1 MKKLASGFILCL
13 MLAGSGLVVHA
24 DSTDVNLK
32 DNKPVK
38 IEDEIEWDD
47 EQASIELIKPEPDY
61 MVTTNSTVVISGKG
75 IKGTSVVL
83 EVYGQEEKVIIEIKD
98 EDEDDLDLMPDEE
111 DSEIEEEEGK
121 KSDDQDKKSDEDTVS
136 KEQDEETGE
145 DEGEISINQDKKS
158 DEDEKSKDQQKEYD
172 KDEDKKTD
180 KDKKSNEKKKSKP
193 KKLTKRLKKE
203 NFEIGSMGLFA
214 KEVKLN
220 LGENKIILRSK
231 TDGTKIERIVNYKKI
246 EEEDM
251 KKSMDKIQEK
261 GMTELIND
269 ICSQK

>member
-13 MLAGSGLVVHA
+13 MLAGSGLVAHA
-24 DSTDVNLK
+24 DSTDVNE
-32 DNKPVK
+32 PVK
-38 IEDEIEWDD
+38 IEDKFELNK

-75 IKGTSVVL
+75 IEGTSVVL

-98 EDEDDLDLMPDEE
+98 EDDLDSISVNE
-111 DSEIEEEEGK
+111 DSKTGGVEGEN
-121 KSDDQDKKSDEDTVS
+121 SDAQDKKSDEDKVS
-136 KEQDEETGE
+136 SEQGQSK
-145 DEGEISINQDKKS
+145 GEISKNQDKKS
-158 DEDEKSKDQQKEYD
+158 DEAEKSKDQQKESD
-172 KDEDKKTD
+172 KA
-180 KDKKSNEKKKSKP
+180 KKSDEKKKSKP
-193 KKLTKRLKKE
+193 KKFTKRLKKE

-220 LGENKIILRSK
+220 VGENKIILRSK
-231 TDGTKIERIVNYKKI
+231 TDGTKIERIVNYKKL